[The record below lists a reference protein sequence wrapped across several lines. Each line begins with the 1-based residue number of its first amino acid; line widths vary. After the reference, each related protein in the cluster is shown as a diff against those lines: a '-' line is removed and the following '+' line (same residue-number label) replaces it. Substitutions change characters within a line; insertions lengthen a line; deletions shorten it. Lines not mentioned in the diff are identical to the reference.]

1 MFRSDRT
8 ISGFPI
14 ILVGLAMT
22 QTVVDGRGRVLIP
35 EEIREISGLQTGTVV
50 AVEKHEG
57 RIVITPLRKSR
68 RTWKQLCGLAPQRT
82 GEPQWPT
89 PEEIKSIWQ

>member
-1 MFRSDRT
+1 MAAM
-8 ISGFPI
+8 PI
-14 ILVGLAMT
+14 ILVGMAMA

-35 EEIREISGLQTGTVV
+35 EEIREISGLRTGTVV
-50 AVEKHEG
+50 AVEKYED
-57 RIVITPLRKSR
+57 RIIIKPVRKSR
-68 RTWKQLCGLAPQRT
+68 RAWKQLCGLAPQRT